1 MLMNKVLFSFKSEA
15 VPSNKSTLPNKAE
28 LFEKLRERDLE
39 PVVSLQGEAAF
50 DEQGVQTH
58 ELMGEADTRA
68 LGHTGLEK
76 VGLIVNRLDRMFRVN
91 ESTGKNGQPLPYL
104 PEAWQAAGVP
114 KINENAMRSLAFRKE
129 RVQREIFEPLGLGMP
144 TQLIENSIDAIVFA
158 YENPAEEYVIKP
170 NSGSGGKGVVT
181 VSATELAR
189 ESSALTDGASMII
202 QPKYDFSRG
211 MHPAL
216 RPYDAM
222 SAEAFDAWS
231 KSDVMKELRTYVNLS
246 PTKLTMLT
254 VGRAIKDDIDYWFFV
269 DQDSVPQEV
278 FDDAE
283 SAVRLAAQETN
294 SPAITAAID
303 SGYGSLNGEAPAHHI
318 IEFNGR
324 MPYLMG
330 YDKHAGVADKL
341 RENYADQIA
350 DTIAHR

>member
-1 MLMNKVLFSFKSEA
+1 MNKVLFSFKAET
-15 VPSNKSTLPNKAE
+15 VPSKNTTLPNKAE
-28 LFEKLRERDLE
+28 LFEKLRERDLD

-50 DEQGVQTH
+50 DELGVQAH
-58 ELMGEADTRA
+58 ELMSEADTRA
-68 LGHTGLEK
+68 LGHVGLDK
-76 VGLIVNRLDRMFRVN
+76 VGLIVNRLDRIFRLG
-91 ESTGKNGQPLPYL
+91 ESTGKNGQPLSYL
-104 PEAWQAAGVP
+104 PEEWQAANVP
-114 KINENAMRSLAFRKE
+114 RINENAMRSLAFRKE
-129 RVQREIFEPLGLGMP
+129 KVQREIFEPLGLGMP
-144 TQLIENSIDAIVFA
+144 TQLVENSIDAIVFA
-158 YENPAEEYVIKP
+158 HENPAEEYIIKP
-170 NSGSGGKGVVT
+170 NTGASGGKGVDT
-181 VSATELAR
+181 VAAADLA
-189 ESSALTDGASMII
+189 SVAGMYAQNGNMII

-222 SAEAFDAWS
+222 STEAFDAWS
-231 KSDVMKELRTYVNLS
+231 KSESMKELRTYVNLS
-246 PTKLTMLT
+246 PTKLSMLT
-254 VGRAIKDDIDYWFFV
+254 VGRAIKDGVDHWFFV
-269 DQDSVPQEV
+269 DQDSVPQQV

-294 SPAITAAID
+294 SLAVTAAID